1 MIYTRIHVNI
11 YTIVSYEMAVAEHRY
26 YRLWIYTCN
35 AVLLMAVFVFC
46 GVAGKVLLADY
57 RRLLVSGLNLTQPS
71 FIYAYL
77 ALLVQSGKFDAPH
90 THTNT
95 FLIQFHGQRSTVHTG
110 FIQLVGCLGALR
122 LSEKLLNAY
131 WLLLLCLLI
140 GDMLLGIFWLFKFD
154 RLISGLQ
161 PMLRLRLHNEY
172 GAAMDFTELWDRM
185 QTDGHCCGIG
195 GPQDFQALNRTYPTS
210 CCAPLDLNEVTA
222 ISRRPLASAVY
233 LRPNGDELMSGGSG
247 GGTGGGSAGGSTM
260 SLSAAQQAQHHKMNF
275 SEIANMAWGQAVT
288 ESRAG
293 GISDAADGVKTAAVN
308 MCRAIYQQVSAGR
321 RACNKQL

>member
-1 MIYTRIHVNI
+1 
-11 YTIVSYEMAVAEHRY
+11 MAV
-26 YRLWIYTCN
+26 I
-35 AVLLMAVFVFC
+35 VFC

-57 RRLLVSGLNLTQPS
+57 RRLLVNGLNLTQPS

-77 ALLVQSGKFDAPH
+77 ALLVQSGKFSLPSKCARAM
-90 THTNT
+90 TKYFNV
-95 FLIQFHGQRSTVHTG
+95 RNCAAG
-110 FIQLVGCLGALR
+110 FIQFVGCLGALR

-172 GAAMDFTELWDRM
+172 GAAMDFTDLWDRM

-233 LRPNGDELMSGGSG
+233 LRPNGDELMGGGGG
-247 GGTGGGSAGGSTM
+247 GGTGGAVGGSTM
-260 SLSAAQQAQHHKMNF
+260 SLAAAQQAQHHKLNF

-308 MCRAIYQQVSAGR
+308 MCRAIYQQVSGLDTLVYSIGLSFWL
-321 RACNKQL
+321 NI

>member
-1 MIYTRIHVNI
+1 
-11 YTIVSYEMAVAEHRY
+11 MAV
-26 YRLWIYTCN
+26 I
-35 AVLLMAVFVFC
+35 VFC

-57 RRLLVSGLNLTQPS
+57 RRLLVNGLNLTQPS

-77 ALLVQSGKFDAPH
+77 ALLVQSGKFSASLLQMRTCH
-90 THTNT
+90 NKV
-95 FLIQFHGQRSTVHTG
+95 RNCAAG
-110 FIQLVGCLGALR
+110 FIQFVGCLGALR

-172 GAAMDFTELWDRM
+172 GAAMDFTDLWDRM

-233 LRPNGDELMSGGSG
+233 LRPNGDELMGGGGG
-247 GGTGGGSAGGSTM
+247 GGTGGAVGGSTM
-260 SLSAAQQAQHHKMNF
+260 SLAAAQQAQHHKLNF

-308 MCRAIYQQVSAGR
+308 MCRAIYQQVSGLDTLVYSIGLSFWL
-321 RACNKQL
+321 NI

>member
-1 MIYTRIHVNI
+1 
-11 YTIVSYEMAVAEHRY
+11 
-26 YRLWIYTCN
+26 
-35 AVLLMAVFVFC
+35 MAVFVFC

-77 ALLVQSGKFDAPH
+77 ALLVQSGKFSVPNISCH
-90 THTNT
+90 STVT
-95 FLIQFHGQRSTVHTG
+95 RSTVQTG

-195 GPQDFQALNRTYPTS
+195 GPQDFHALNRTYPTS

-233 LRPNGDELMSGGSG
+233 LRPNGDELMG
-247 GGTGGGSAGGSTM
+247 GGEGGGAGGGSAGGSTM
-260 SLSAAQQAQHHKMNF
+260 GLAAAQQAQHHKQNF

-308 MCRAIYQQVSAGR
+308 MCRAIYQQVSVR
-321 RACNKQL
+321 RVTNGCD